1 MIHAV
6 EIAPV
11 ILFKMDFKIGQRWIS
26 HSETQLGM
34 GIVTDIGNRRVKI
47 LYPAASDSRIYA
59 MDSAPLSRIV
69 YGIGDTVTDSEDH
82 SIVIDYIEENEG
94 LFTYFGQTSGGSDW
108 QIHELDLSSFVHF
121 TTPLQRLFSGQ
132 LDKNKNFSLRIATLQ
147 HLHERQQSSVRGL
160 MGPRT
165 DLLPHQVYIANTV
178 ARRHAPRVLLADEVG
193 LGKTIEAGMIL
204 HQQLQMGKASR
215 VLILVPNSLVHQ
227 WLVEMLRKFNINFA
241 IFDSERVTALSDEQY
256 VNPFETE
263 QRIICPASLIKD
275 PVARNYLLSCQWD
288 TVVVDEA
295 HHLTWDQNQA
305 SPEYE
310 FAQHLACHCKSL
322 LLLTATPEQ
331 VGLKSHFARLHLL
344 DPARFH
350 NFEAFKQEQENLQA
364 LNRLIQKLL
373 SMSDLDA
380 TEQAHLTQYLGNT
393 ESIDRE
399 EIIARLLDRHGT
411 GRVLFRNSRSS
422 VEGFCARGVSDYP
435 LQDNKHFVVKPAS
448 LYPEADY
455 ADDSWLQTDPR
466 VSWLI
471 EKLKSLKPHKVLV
484 ICHHAATA
492 AQLDHYLNLR
502 IGIRSA
508 SFYEGLSILERDR
521 AAAYFSEGSNP
532 DALDTGQGAQVLI
545 CSEIGSE
552 GRNFQF
558 AHHLILFDLPLNPD
572 LLEQRIGRL
581 DRIGQQNDI
590 EIHVPYIKSTA
601 QEILFRWFHEGI
613 DLFRTSCPA
622 GYEIYQNHADE
633 LKQLLDHGSARDET
647 SLNQLIEKTNIFTQQ
662 TIQQLRN
669 GRDKL
674 LELNSCNKII
684 AQSLIDEIR
693 HYENPLKLSQ
703 YMESVFNQFGIDYEY
718 HSDHSYI
725 LRPTEHMHE
734 NFPGLKEEGLT
745 ITFDRNKALSREDM
759 EFFSWEH
766 PMVSESMEMIRTSD
780 FGNTAVAALS
790 LERIPKGTFFVE
802 VWFTVNVISERS
814 FQLDQFLPLHPLRFL
829 LDSNNR
835 DYSDILTY
843 QKLSKLCTSLPKKTA
858 LAIAEKTRNITQD
871 IVDTAQD
878 LADKKLHALAESAN
892 EAMRQHY
899 NNERERLISL
909 QKVNPSIRDEEIR
922 YLEETRDISSTLI
935 ERAKYQLQAVR
946 LIINQ

>member
-1 MIHAV
+1 
-6 EIAPV
+6 
-11 ILFKMDFKIGQRWIS
+11 MDFKIGQRWIS

-34 GIVTDIGNRRVKI
+34 GIVTDIGNRHVKI

-59 MDSAPLSRIV
+59 VGNAPLSRIV
-69 YGIGDTVTDSEDH
+69 YGVGDTVTDSEDQ
-82 SIVIDYIEENEG
+82 SIVINSIEENEG
-94 LFTYFGQTSGGSDW
+94 LFTYFGQTSGGNDR

-132 LDKNKNFSLRIATLQ
+132 LDKNKNFSLRITTLQ
-147 HLHERQQSSVRGL
+147 HLHELQQSPVRGL
-160 MGPRT
+160 VGPRT

-193 LGKTIEAGMIL
+193 LGKTIESGMIL
-204 HQQLQMGKASR
+204 HQQLQTGKASR

-227 WLVEMLRKFNINFA
+227 WFVEMLRKFNINFA
-241 IFDSERVTALSDEQY
+241 IFDTERITALSDEQY
-256 VNPFETE
+256 ANPFETE
-263 QRIICPASLIKD
+263 QRIICPASLVKD
-275 PVARNYLLSCQWD
+275 PVAHDYLLSCQWD

-295 HHLTWDQNQA
+295 HHLTWNQNQA

-310 FAQHLACHCKSL
+310 FAQRLACQCKSL

-331 VGLKSHFARLHLL
+331 VGLKSHFARLNLL

-350 NFEAFKQEQENLQA
+350 DYETFKQEQENLQE

-373 SMSDLDA
+373 SVNDLA
-380 TEQAHLTQYLGNT
+380 ASEQAHLTQYLGST
-393 ESIDRE
+393 EGINRE
-399 EIIARLLDRHGT
+399 EIISRLLDRHGT
-411 GRVLFRNSRSS
+411 GRVLFRNSRST
-422 VEGFCARGVSDYP
+422 VEGFCSRVVSCYP
-435 LQDNKHFVVKPAS
+435 LQDNKNFVVDPTS

-455 ADDSWLQTDPR
+455 SDDSWLQTDPR
-466 VSWLI
+466 ITWLI

-484 ICHHAATA
+484 ICHHATTA
-492 AQLDHYLNLR
+492 AQLDQYLNLR

-508 SFYEGLSILERDR
+508 SFFEGLSILERDR

-532 DALDTGQGAQVLI
+532 DELDSGQGAQALI

-590 EIHVPYIKSTA
+590 EIHVPYIESTA
-601 QEILFRWFHEGI
+601 QEVLFRWFHEGI
-613 DLFRTSCPA
+613 NLFRESCSA

-633 LKQLLDHGSARDET
+633 LKQLLDNSAVRDET
-647 SLNQLIEKTNIFTQQ
+647 SLNELVEKTNAFTQR
-662 TIQQLRN
+662 TIRQLRN

-684 AQSLIDEIR
+684 AQSLIDKIR
-693 HYENPLKLSQ
+693 HYENPLKLAH
-703 YMESVFNQFGIDYEY
+703 YMETVFNQFGIDYEY
-718 HSDHSYI
+718 HSDQSYI

-802 VWFTVNVISERS
+802 VWFAVNVISDRNL
-814 FQLDQFLPLHPLRFL
+814 QLDQFLPLHPLRFL
-829 LDSNNR
+829 LDSNKR

-843 QKLSKLCTSLPKKTA
+843 QKLSELCASLPKKTA
-858 LAIAEKTRNITQD
+858 LAIAEKTRNITQV

-878 LADKKLHALAESAN
+878 LADKKMYALAESAGK
-892 EAMRQHY
+892 EMHQHY
-899 NNERERLISL
+899 NNEIERLISL
-909 QKVNPSIRDEEIR
+909 QKVNPSIRDEEISF
-922 YLEETRDISSTLI
+922 LEQTRDICSALI
-935 ERAKYQLQAVR
+935 VRAKYQLQAVR
-946 LIINQ
+946 LVINQ